1 MVSRVRPMPKSHQK
15 RSIQFAA
22 GVLGH
27 ASRGTTTKRN
37 AIAREMRRTESM
49 ESSAYMSKGREVVVI
64 EVVAGAADVAPGD
77 GDEGDGHGARGQL
90 DAAEGQQQEE
100 VLQRQHQHGVAGRAG
115 PEGEHRRGGVEAG

>member
-37 AIAREMRRTESM
+37 AIARAMRRTESM
-49 ESSAYMSKGREVVVI
+49 ESSAYMSEGREVVVV

-77 GDEGDGHGARGQL
+77 GEEGDGAGHEAERGHGVVDGAAGHEAGHGVHAEGDGHGARGQL
-90 DAAEGQQQEE
+90 DAAEGQQQ
-100 VLQRQHQHGVAGRAG
+100 
-115 PEGEHRRGGVEAG
+115 